1 MSSKFKNIKP
11 YILLIPALF
20 ILLGVF
26 LIGLYMGLLQSLG
39 YFPAVGLEDITLDYY
54 REVFLNK
61 DFLSSLRFSLFIS
74 TVSSALAVLIGV
86 SFAYLMVRRERE
98 NKLLQVIYKLPIV
111 VPHLVVALIVY
122 TLFSQSGIF
131 ARILFNLGIIS
142 SQTDFPNL
150 IYDRRGIG
158 IIIAYVWKGTP
169 FIAMV
174 TYGILKNLSS
184 DLVEAGRNL
193 GASEGQVFINILLP
207 LSLPT
212 ISSSF
217 IILFAYSFGAFEIPF
232 LLGATAPRAL
242 PVLSYVEYMNP
253 DWTNRA
259 YAMTINMVLAG
270 ISLTLISLYS
280 LALKKIKKY
289 GR

>member
-1 MSSKFKNIKP
+1 MGSNIKKIKP
-11 YILLIPALF
+11 YILLLPALL

-26 LIGLYMGLLQSLG
+26 SVGLYMGLLQSLG
-39 YFPAVGLEDITLDYY
+39 YFPAVGLEDISLDYY
-54 REVFLNK
+54 REVFSNK

-74 TVSSALAVLIGV
+74 TLSSLISVFLGV
-86 SFAYLMVRRERE
+86 IFAYAMLRGKKE
-98 NKLLQVIYKLPIV
+98 NKAIQVLYKFPIV

-122 TLFSQSGIF
+122 TLFSQSGIL
-131 ARILFNLGIIS
+131 ARILFNLGAIS
-142 SQTDFPNL
+142 SQADFPNL
-150 IYDRRGIG
+150 IYDRKGIG
-158 IIIAYVWKGTP
+158 IVIAYAWKGTP

-174 TYGILKNLSS
+174 TYAILKNLSS

-193 GASEGQVFINILLP
+193 GASERQIFTSILLP

-212 ISSSF
+212 ISSSL

-232 LLGATAPRAL
+232 LLGATTPRAL

-259 YAMTINMVLAG
+259 YAMAINMVLAG
-270 ISLTLISLYS
+270 VSLVLIVLYS
-280 LALKKIKKY
+280 LLFKKIKSQ